1 MQEPEQNTGSRSIG
15 SPTSGDAI
23 LNGLKMLC
31 KKLINPQVE
40 RAMDSFFLMHLQVR
54 VVSS

>member
-1 MQEPEQNTGSRSIG
+1 MQETEQNTGSRPIG

-31 KKLINPQVE
+31 KKLINLEAE
-40 RAMDSFFLMHLQVR
+40 RIRIFFQMHLQVR
-54 VVSS
+54 EVSC